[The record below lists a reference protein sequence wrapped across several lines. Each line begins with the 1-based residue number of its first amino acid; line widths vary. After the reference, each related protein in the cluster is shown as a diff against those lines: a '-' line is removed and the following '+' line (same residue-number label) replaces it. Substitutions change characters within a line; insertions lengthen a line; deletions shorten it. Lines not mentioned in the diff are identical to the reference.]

1 MRKIDWDN
9 TNLRPKTRALLQTI
23 AQSEQADFVE
33 AIVLFGSEAR
43 GTANIASDIDIAV
56 ISTRP
61 LTLREK
67 LSVYGN
73 VPQTL
78 MCEVDARTV
87 ALRKTDL
94 ETEHVLNVAY
104 SIQREGL
111 VIYENVS

>member
-1 MRKIDWDN
+1 MTKIDWDN
-9 TNLRPKTRALLQTI
+9 TKLKPKTRALLQAI
-23 AQSEQADFVE
+23 AKSKQADFVE

-43 GTANIASDIDIAV
+43 GTANITSDIDIAV

-67 LSVYGN
+67 LSVYDH
-73 VPQTL
+73 VPQGL
-78 MCEVDARTV
+78 LCEVDARTV
-87 ALRKTDL
+87 ALRKVDL